1 MAAKN
6 CGVGELKKGARI
18 VENKML
24 GIKMFWGFFV
34 CLVGSGGKMV
44 INLTHNTDFLPQA
57 KKHKMRYTAE
67 PCISFIAQSNNVIQ
81 SENQRHHYLRSPF
94 LALSSSTALKLVF
107 IYTKQT
113 LRLYFLKWTLIG
125 GTLIGAFACT
135 FLE

>member
-44 INLTHNTDFLPQA
+44 INLTYPQY
-57 KKHKMRYTAE
+57 R
-67 PCISFIAQSNNVIQ
+67 F
-81 SENQRHHYLRSPF
+81 SP
-94 LALSSSTALKLVF
+94 SS
-107 IYTKQT
+107 
-113 LRLYFLKWTLIG
+113 
-125 GTLIGAFACT
+125 
-135 FLE
+135 